1 MHRIESGEGIAGTSP
16 QTRSNPQHPSP
27 VSLPTPR
34 SPISTLDHP
43 SPPCV
48 PRREGRSRTSCP
60 EAGILYLHM
69 QASPFEQAARGIPC
83 MCAALRRTTR
93 AVSRLY
99 DDRISRS
106 GIRGT
111 QYTLLR
117 ILDSAGPLRQNDVAE
132 IMHADAATLSR
143 TLRPL
148 ERDGL
153 LTSEV
158 GEDKRERLWSITP
171 EGRKRVRAAL
181 SHWEKAQRTLREA
194 FTESEWKTLRT
205 LLDKAAA
212 VA

>member
-1 MHRIESGEGIAGTSP
+1 MQVSP
-16 QTRSNPQHPSP
+16 LEH
-27 VSLPTPR
+27 
-34 SPISTLDHP
+34 
-43 SPPCV
+43 
-48 PRREGRSRTSCP
+48 
-60 EAGILYLHM
+60 
-69 QASPFEQAARGIPC
+69 AARGIPC
-83 MCAALRRTTR
+83 MCAALRSTTR

-117 ILDSAGPLRQNDVAE
+117 ILDAAGPLRQNDVAE

-171 EGRKRVRAAL
+171 EGRRRVRAAIP
-181 SHWEKAQRTLREA
+181 HWEKAQSKLRA
-194 FTESEWKTLRT
+194 VFTESEWKTLRT

>member
-1 MHRIESGEGIAGTSP
+1 MHPA
-16 QTRSNPQHPSP
+16 P
-27 VSLPTPR
+27 V
-34 SPISTLDHP
+34 D
-43 SPPCV
+43 
-48 PRREGRSRTSCP
+48 
-60 EAGILYLHM
+60 GILYLHM
-69 QASPFEQAARGIPC
+69 QLSPFEQAARGIPC

-93 AVSRLY
+93 AVSRMY

-181 SHWEKAQRTLREA
+181 PHWEKAQHKLREA